1 MRISNHL
8 SIRFIY
14 SLSFLLLIMT
24 VAIGCK
30 DAPTDKVVTWPH
42 GVYYEVFVH
51 SFCDSNQDGIGDI
64 NGLMTKLDYI
74 QDLGVNGIWLMPIM
88 PSPSYHKYDVTDYKG
103 IHPDYGTKED
113 FQHFV
118 NEAHNRNLKVI
129 IDLIVNHVS
138 AKHPWFVQATENRE
152 GPYRDYFIWADKDS
166 IKDEIAKKEIT
177 LDSDNITQW
186 HPVNGDEKDEH
197 YYGFFNSDMPDLNF
211 DNLAVRNEFVEI
223 GKYWLE
229 EMKVDGFRL
238 DAAKHIYP
246 DDRAEDN
253 HAFWIWFR
261 SEMEKIKRDV
271 YMVGEVWSP
280 AKEVA
285 PYLKGIPALFNFDLG
300 VAIIKAV
307 NAEKDTTSLVKTYK
321 KIVDYYQ
328 GITPEYIDATF
339 LTNHDQN
346 RILSELDG
354 DINKLKIATAIL
366 MTLPGTPY
374 IYYGEEIGMLGIKP
388 DEHIREPFLWDVEGA
403 NPKQTSWIKP
413 KYSTDQTVTPLSIQ
427 QQDEE
432 SIYNYYKNL
441 IRIRNSSRAL
451 SYGALKFTT
460 LNKKEIISFM
470 RTFEDESLLVIH
482 NISNKKMTFNL
493 PDINGDKIKIHYKSN
508 QNTSVVN
515 GDCSLPA
522 HSTLIL
528 NSF

>member
-1 MRISNHL
+1 MSSRIFQVV
-8 SIRFIY
+8 RFLY
-14 SLSFLLLIMT
+14 PLSLSFLIMT

-30 DAPTDKVVTWPH
+30 ETNDEKVVSWPH

-51 SFCDSNQDGIGDI
+51 AFSDSNQDGIGDI
-64 NGLMTKLDYI
+64 NGLTQKLDYI
-74 QDLGVNGIWLMPIM
+74 QDLGVNGVWLMPIM
-88 PSPSYHKYDVTDYKG
+88 PSPSYHKYDVIDYKG

-113 FQHFV
+113 FKNFV
-118 NEAHNRNLKVI
+118 EEAHKRNIKVI

-138 AKHPWFVQATENRE
+138 AQHPWFIDAVENRK

-186 HPVNGDEKDEH
+186 HAVNGDEKDEH
-197 YYGFFNSDMPDLNF
+197 YYGFFNRDMPDLNF
-211 DNLAVRNEFVEI
+211 DNPAVRQEFVEI
-223 GKYWLE
+223 GKYWFE

-261 SEMEKIKRDV
+261 SEMEKIKPDV

-280 AKEVA
+280 AEEVA

-300 VAIIKAV
+300 VAIIKATK
-307 NAEKDTTSLVKTYK
+307 AEKDTIALVKTYK

-328 GITPEYIDATF
+328 ETTPDYIDATF

-354 DINKLKIATAIL
+354 NLDKLKIAAAIL

-388 DEHIREPFLWDVEGA
+388 DEHIREPFLWDVPG
-403 NPKQTSWIKP
+403 NDPNQTTWIDA
-413 KYSTDQTVTPLSIQ
+413 KYSTDKKVQPLSQ
-427 QQDEE
+427 QKADEN
-432 SIYNYYKNL
+432 SIYNYYKKL
-441 IRIRNSSRAL
+441 IRLRNSSRAL
-451 SYGALKFTT
+451 SYGEVKSTSIK
-460 LNKKEIISFM
+460 KKEIVSFI
-470 RTFEDESLLVIH
+470 RVKDEESYLVVH
-482 NISNKKMTFNL
+482 NISNKSVTLTL
-493 PDINGDKIKIHYKSN
+493 PEETKAYNKIYFQSDINASIDNKKFF
-508 QNTSVVN
+508 
-515 GDCSLPA
+515 LPS

-528 NSF
+528 KSN